1 MAFTAATVSGLC
13 SYPIDTIRRR
23 LFVDVGKKKKMYNG
37 TLDCFQKIARTEGV
51 AGLWAGA
58 LSNVARGFGATLV
71 LVIYDDFKA
80 WATKAFG
87 KH

>member
-37 TLDCFQKIARTEGV
+37 TLDCF
-51 AGLWAGA
+51 
-58 LSNVARGFGATLV
+58 
-71 LVIYDDFKA
+71 
-80 WATKAFG
+80 
-87 KH
+87 

>member
-1 MAFTAATVSGLC
+1 
-13 SYPIDTIRRR
+13 
-23 LFVDVGKKKKMYNG
+23 MYNG